1 MGSNLTTPGWAEQVL
16 SVYDDAVAV
25 LTIGTG
31 ANGAVQWCTEAFA
44 RLLQGTAADVVGMSK
59 FALCTQMVG
68 LAEGL
73 AALAAGQDA
82 HAEWSGPL
90 RMDENGDVP
99 CWHRAHMRRLPRA
112 ALASGAGSPAVVL
125 RLSPRAEQ
133 TSATRRHLEDRERLL
148 FTSRSLAVGE
158 MATTLAHELNQP
170 LGSLANVLR
179 GVKTRVATLK
189 ANPSPAGMS
198 HLEQGV
204 QLALDQV
211 QYAARIIGRVRD
223 FTQSH
228 QPRRELVDLLAL
240 LHSSLTL
247 LDWDLARHGVRVSLD
262 VQALSA
268 QGGAPVAGDGV
279 MLQQVLVNLL
289 RNAIDAMADSPPDER
304 RLSVSSQVDDA
315 GEHLEIAIADTG
327 CGIGEDAAGQLFMP
341 FVTTKPT
348 GMGVGLNICRS
359 LIELHQGRLWFT
371 PNEERGCTFHVALPL
386 VPDADAAQL
395 PRFHDFGEACP

>member
-1 MGSNLTTPGWAEQVL
+1 M
-16 SVYDDAVAV
+16 
-25 LTIGTG
+25 
-31 ANGAVQWCTEAFA
+31 
-44 RLLQGTAADVVGMSK
+44 ADVVGMSG
-59 FALCTQMVG
+59 FALCLQLVG
-68 LAEGL
+68 LAEGV
-73 AALAAGQDA
+73 AALAAGQDS
-82 HAEWSGPL
+82 HVEWSGPL
-90 RMDENGDVP
+90 RMDGSGKAS
-99 CWHRAHMRRLPRA
+99 CWHHAHMRRLPKA
-112 ALASGAGSPAVVL
+112 ALASEKDSPTVVL
-125 RLSPRAEQ
+125 RLSPGSER

-170 LGSLANVLR
+170 LGALANVLR
-179 GVKTRVATLK
+179 GVKVRVVALK
-189 ANPSPAGMS
+189 AAPSSAGMS

-268 QGGAPVAGDGV
+268 QDGAPVAGDGV

-289 RNAIDAMADSPPDER
+289 RNAIDAMADSPPGER
-304 RLSVSSQVDDA
+304 QLSISSRVDDA
-315 GEHLEIAIADTG
+315 GKHLEIAIADTG

-341 FVTTKPT
+341 FFTTKPT

-371 PNEERGCTFHVALPL
+371 PNEVRGCTFHVVLPL
-386 VPDADAAQL
+386 VPDADSAQL
-395 PRFHDFGEACP
+395 PRFHDFGDPCP